1 MTMAWNSRRDE
12 EESIFKKKLLYD
24 GHGTGEDRRLVTLLK
39 NITKLCLGDESSED
53 SVKLVNIISKD
64 LTTAINSAERNEKVS
79 QMCDRTLENL
89 EQLIE
94 QHSHRIEELKSDL
107 SSLEL
112 ELEFSER
119 LVKVNSHPNC
129 IRTLKSMQA
138 IEKKRESLMVRIER
152 EKSMLQTLIEA
163 CRNLEKVLND
173 MESTDA
179 TTKQ

>member
-1 MTMAWNSRRDE
+1 MAWNSRRDE

-64 LTTAINSAERNEKVS
+64 LTTAINSAERNEKIS

-94 QHSHRIEELKSDL
+94 QDSQRIEELKSDL
-107 SSLEL
+107 SNLEL
-112 ELEFSER
+112 ELQFSER
-119 LVKVNSHPNC
+119 LVKVNDHPDC
-129 IRTLKSMQA
+129 LKTQKSMQVV
-138 IEKKRESLMVRIER
+138 ENKRKLLMVRIER
-152 EKSMLQTLIEA
+152 QKSNLQTLLEA

-173 MESTDA
+173 IESTDA